1 MNQVTKSWD
10 ISDIVQKLTNNIVVS
25 VQPVEGSPLD
35 TTDIV
40 VAMAKAAEM
49 AGAAALRI
57 ESAKRVAAVAKAVSI
72 PIIGIVKR
80 DLTDS
85 PVRITPF
92 VSDVKALEAAGAAV
106 IAFDATDRV
115 RPESR
120 EAIAEAIVRSR
131 CIGMADCAE
140 FADGVWAHSKG
151 IALIGST
158 LSGYTG
164 TFTPTEPDL
173 ALVKAFAEAG
183 FLTMAEGR
191 FNSPELCKQAI
202 EAGALSVTVGSA
214 LTRLEVAT
222 SWYIDAVADGKK
234 QPENTNT
241 PAY

>member
-1 MNQVTKSWD
+1 MKKWD
-10 ISDIVQKLTNNIVVS
+10 ITEMAKKLANTIVVS
-25 VQPVEGSPLD
+25 IQPVEGSPLD
-35 TTDIV
+35 TTEFV

-49 AGAAALRI
+49 AGVPALRI
-57 ESAKRVAAVAKAVSI
+57 QSVERVAAVAKAVSI

-80 DLTDS
+80 DLPNS

-92 VSDVKALEAAGAAV
+92 IDDVKALENAGAAI

-120 EAIAEAIVRSR
+120 QAIADAIVQSR

-140 FADGVWAHSKG
+140 FADGFWAHSQG
-151 IALIGST
+151 IELIGST

-164 TFTPTEPDL
+164 AATPVEPDL
-173 ALVKAFAEAG
+173 ALVAAFAQAG
-183 FLTMAEGR
+183 YLTIAEGR

-202 EAGALSVTVGSA
+202 KAGALSVTVGSA

-222 SWYIDAVADGKK
+222 SWYLDAVANVEKHPKK
-234 QPENTNT
+234 IRK
-241 PAY
+241 AVC

>member
-1 MNQVTKSWD
+1 MSQVTKSWD
-10 ISDIVQKLTNNIVVS
+10 VSEIVRKLTNTIVVS
-25 VQPVEGSPLD
+25 IQPVEGSPLD

-49 AGAAALRI
+49 AGASALRI
-57 ESAKRVAAVAKAVSI
+57 ESVERVAAVANAVSI

-92 VSDVKALEAAGAAV
+92 VSDVKALEAAGAAI
-106 IAFDATDRV
+106 IAFDATDRA

-120 EAIAEAIVRSR
+120 EAIAEAIIHSR

-140 FADGVWAHSKG
+140 FADGVWANSKG
-151 IALIGST
+151 IEFIAST

-164 TFTPTEPDL
+164 AMTPIEPDL
-173 ALVKAFAEAG
+173 ALVKAFAKAG
-183 FLTMAEGR
+183 FLTIAEGR

-222 SWYIDAVADGKK
+222 SWYIDAVANGEKHK
-234 QPENTNT
+234 PE
-241 PAY
+241 